1 MTTEPKPPF
10 DVELLDTEPQEV
22 QNPYSGEKVTL
33 NPVALA
39 VHDTIKGAEMW
50 RDYRT
55 MQIGLDWFKEHYP
68 KEYMVLL
75 VSKGRFL
82 DHTSD
87 RHKCPTQKVGFFV
100 VPKNRPLP
108 RLQVPGNLFLTTP
121 GPGGD
126 PPPYSLLRTLG
137 FTPQMA

>member
-10 DVELLDTEPQEV
+10 DVELIDTEPQEV

-68 KEYMVLL
+68 KEYMILL
-75 VSKGRFL
+75 
-82 DHTSD
+82 D
-87 RHKCPTQKVGFFV
+87 
-100 VPKNRPLP
+100 
-108 RLQVPGNLFLTTP
+108 
-121 GPGGD
+121 
-126 PPPYSLLRTLG
+126 
-137 FTPQMA
+137 